1 MSYFIFIH
9 HPIAS
14 LAFISLM
21 LAFISLWTHRK
32 PWLWGSFL
40 ALSFIF
46 ALYGKVIDLRIFIA
60 LILLGGAHL
69 ALTGKL
75 KGIPR
80 FITILVAILLS
91 VLLMGHFFPGFYNWK
106 IATNLQLSKNAH
118 PYSLY
123 LNYDKPF
130 IGFFPLALSIPLLS
144 RLHLRSVFVKTVAL
158 TTLGVIVLVV
168 LALYFHLVEID
179 PKFPHIT
186 WVWLIAN
193 LFLVVIPE
201 EAFFRGFLQRELSD
215 YLNTKWGGPL
225 SVIAVSLFFAL
236 LHFTFIRDLGFLSLT
251 FIASLVYGS
260 IYQMTRSIESS
271 IFCHYLFNVIHFFYF
286 TYPASSVH

>member
-1 MSYFIFIH
+1 M
-9 HPIAS
+9 
-14 LAFISLM
+14 
-21 LAFISLWTHRK
+21 SLWMHRK

-46 ALYGKVIDLRIFIA
+46 ALYGKVIDLKIFVA

-75 KGIPR
+75 KGVPR
-80 FITILVAILLS
+80 LITIIIAIFLS
-91 VLLMGHFFPGFYNWK
+91 VVLMGHFFPGFYNWK
-106 IATNLQLSKNAH
+106 IAGELQISENAY

-144 RLHLRSVFVKTVAL
+144 RFHLRSVFVKTVAL
-158 TTLGVIVLVV
+158 TTLGVIVLVI
-168 LALYFHLVEID
+168 LSLYFHLVEID
-179 PKFPHIT
+179 LKFPHIT

-215 YLNTKWGGPL
+215 YLNAKWGGAL
-225 SVIAVSLFFAL
+225 SVVAVSLFFAL
-236 LHFTFIRDLGFLSLT
+236 LHFTFVRDLGFLSLT

-271 IFCHYLFNVIHFFYF
+271 IFCHYLFNLIHFFCF
-286 TYPASSVH
+286 TYPALRG

>member
-1 MSYFIFIH
+1 MT
-9 HPIAS
+9 S
-14 LAFISLM
+14 LAFISLI
-21 LAFISLWTHRK
+21 LAFMSLWMHRK

-46 ALYGKVIDLRIFIA
+46 ALYGKVIDLKIFVA

-75 KGIPR
+75 KGVPR
-80 FITILVAILLS
+80 LITIIIAIFLS
-91 VLLMGHFFPGFYNWK
+91 VVLMGHFFPGFYNWK
-106 IATNLQLSKNAH
+106 IAGELQISENAY

-144 RLHLRSVFVKTVAL
+144 RFHLRSVFVKTVAL
-158 TTLGVIVLVV
+158 TTLGVIVLVI
-168 LALYFHLVEID
+168 LSLYFHLVEID
-179 PKFPHIT
+179 LKFPHIT

-215 YLNTKWGGPL
+215 YLNAKWGGAL
-225 SVIAVSLFFAL
+225 SVVAVSLFFAL
-236 LHFTFIRDLGFLSLT
+236 LHFTFVRDLGFLSLT

-271 IFCHYLFNVIHFFYF
+271 IFCHYLFNLIHFFCF
-286 TYPASSVH
+286 TYPALRG